1 MIKKI
6 AMLDDPKIILS
17 CDGNSLEVIGNDEL
31 VKQLRAIIARKEST
45 YNIMRENDGDSF
57 DPVQYFAT
65 SSMTFMPT
73 YHEYSKEKLE
83 ELKKLI

>member
-6 AMLDDPKIILS
+6 AILNDPKFILS
-17 CDGNSLEVIGNDEL
+17 CDGDSLEVIGNDEI
-31 VKQLRAIIARKEST
+31 VEQLRAIVASKKST
-45 YNIMRENDGDSF
+45 YNGFRQSMGDSF
-57 DPVQYFAT
+57 DPVDYLAT

-83 ELKKLI
+83 ELKKII